1 MKTCSFTAYVCP
13 SQVMPGLVFVI
24 ADIDLKPD
32 DVAKITS
39 TGYFKASI
47 VAIEVSDESAT

>member
-13 SQVMPGLVFVI
+13 SKVMPGLVFVI
-24 ADIDLKPD
+24 ADIDLRPEE
-32 DVAKITS
+32 VAKITA

-47 VAIEVSDESAT
+47 VAIEVADENR